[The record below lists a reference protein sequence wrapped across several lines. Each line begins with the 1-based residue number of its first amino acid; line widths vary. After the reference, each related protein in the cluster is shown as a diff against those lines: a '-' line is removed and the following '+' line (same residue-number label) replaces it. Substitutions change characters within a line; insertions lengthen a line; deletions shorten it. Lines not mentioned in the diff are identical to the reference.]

1 MFSRF
6 LQRCSCA
13 AILAA
18 VVPTVSAR
26 AADKADQPQPPKGF
40 VTLFNGKDLAGWKG
54 LGHYDPAKYRAL
66 SPAERK
72 KLDRRSMV
80 DFKKHWRVEK
90 GELVNDGHGVYATTV
105 KDYGDFELWIEYKTV
120 PLADSGVYLRGM
132 PQVQI
137 WDTTK
142 AGGKWNLGADKGSG
156 ALWNNKGKGRLPL
169 VRADR
174 PFGQWNSLR
183 IKMVGDR
190 VTVHLND
197 KLVVD
202 DAPLENYWDPKEPAY
217 STGPIQLQTHGGE
230 IRWRNI
236 FLREIPRK

>member
-1 MFSRF
+1 M
-6 LQRCSCA
+6 
-13 AILAA
+13 LAA
-18 VVPTVSAR
+18 MVPTVSAR
-26 AADKADQPQPPKGF
+26 AADMAYQRQPPKGF
-40 VTLFNGKDLAGWKG
+40 VALFNGKDLTGWKG

-66 SPAERK
+66 SSAERK
-72 KLDRRSMV
+72 TLDRRNMA
-80 DFKKHWRVEK
+80 DFKKHWRVEN
-90 GELVNDGHGVYATTV
+90 GELVNDGCGVYATTV

-156 ALWNNKGKGRLPL
+156 ALWNNEGKGRLPL
-169 VRADR
+169 VHADK

-190 VTVHLND
+190 VTVHFND

-202 DAPLENYWDPKEPAY
+202 DAPLENYWNRKKSAY